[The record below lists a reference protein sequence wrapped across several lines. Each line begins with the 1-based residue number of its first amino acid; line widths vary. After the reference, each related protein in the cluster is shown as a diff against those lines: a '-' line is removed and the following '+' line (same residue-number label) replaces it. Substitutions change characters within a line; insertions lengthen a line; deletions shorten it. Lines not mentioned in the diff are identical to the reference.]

1 MPSIA
6 DSGAV
11 AMNSRHMRVVTVLP
25 LVAGIALAMRYRDW
39 FDVAAF
45 ERWIEGAGI
54 GGPCRS

>member
-1 MPSIA
+1 
-6 DSGAV
+6 
-11 AMNSRHMRVVTVLP
+11 MNSRHMRVVTVLP